1 MKKIF
6 QEYKQLTG
14 RFVKIILMNS
24 PTTIIEFSSMVT
36 LMMPISTDIISE
48 SWKAVII
55 VLELIDVIVG
65 VDDELP
71 VALATTGS
79 SFLKFTV

>member
-1 MKKIF
+1 
-6 QEYKQLTG
+6 
-14 RFVKIILMNS
+14 MNS